1 MLEKTGKQSISVEGD
16 GTLYT
21 IGYSRLSLSRMIEEL
36 QSYQISCVIDIR
48 SVPYSRQFPE
58 FNYQVLEKVLPV
70 NRIAYRNYAEEFG
83 ARQNDP
89 ELYSFESYLDF
100 EKFANTKKFL
110 LGVQKV
116 LTSMQRGYSI
126 CFLCAEHDPFD
137 CHRSILVTRKFFEL
151 GYPIVHLIVGEETQ
165 SQQIIEKRLINKYFP
180 DRDQLLLFEQR
191 TSQELIEESYRR
203 HNKVIGYRC
212 NKRIP

>member
-1 MLEKTGKQSISVEGD
+1 MLEKILKQSVSTED
-16 GTLYT
+16 GSLFTL
-21 IGYSRLSLSRMIEEL
+21 GYSKISLSQMIKEL

-48 SVPYSRQFPE
+48 SVPYSRQFPD
-58 FNYQVLEKVLPV
+58 FNYQVLEKVLPL

-89 ELYSFESYLDF
+89 ELFSSESYLDF

-110 LGVQKV
+110 IGVQKV
-116 LTSMQRGYSI
+116 LTSMEKGYSI

-137 CHRSILVTRKFFEL
+137 CHRSILVTRKFCEL
-151 GYPIVHLIVGEETQ
+151 GYPIVHLLVGEESQ
-165 SQQIIEKRLINKYFP
+165 SQQVIEKRLLNKYFP

-191 TSQELIEESYRR
+191 STRELVVESYRR
-203 HNKVIGYRC
+203 HNKVIGYRL
-212 NKRIP
+212 PM